1 MQAQALHMVGW
12 VIHMNNFAVFHYGF
26 LTHGNAH
33 LYNEMQPEIPS
44 LVFCI
49 KARGGREGD
58 PTALYQGG
66 VADYQQCQAGAGV
79 A

>member
-1 MQAQALHMVGW
+1 MANLVKLSIPVCQEKDYDLDVQRW
-12 VIHMNNFAVFHYGF
+12 RVFF
-26 LTHGNAH
+26 I
-33 LYNEMQPEIPS
+33 Q
-44 LVFCI
+44 V
-49 KARGGREGD
+49 KGGRESD

>member
-1 MQAQALHMVGW
+1 MVML
-12 VIHMNNFAVFHYGF
+12 IYI
-26 LTHGNAH
+26 
-33 LYNEMQPEIPS
+33 YNEMQPEIRS